1 MNFEPEMSGMNTNSS
16 NEMTDSKYRVLVYA
30 SRPETLTLA
39 ALLEAAEG
47 TYRCTVVNDDEEFR
61 SRLLAI
67 RCEVILVAPDDVDLE
82 LANDIRRLQPHASM
96 VFAAPSVGVEDL
108 TKAMQAGAV
117 DFLNGPLN
125 SEEVEDR
132 ISLAAARSIEMVERE
147 ERMHRL
153 RTLSRRIDAESECLP
168 GAETPVGD
176 LNPAEPL
183 TIQPSVAPGDAAR
196 LDEVAMCSEF
206 RTLVRQELDVEDLLR
221 TSLEYLLVKTGPTN
235 AAVYLAGGDESF
247 GLGAYVNFDLPRKSV
262 EPMLKRLCDEAC
274 PAISE
279 HTDVLRFEDANE
291 FIAECDLGPEIS
303 TDIEMVAVPCHFDGE
318 CLAVMFLFRSATE
331 PFEEFVAQTMDALR
345 EILAEQLAT
354 LIRVHNRME
363 NAWPEEAADEED
375 DLGWDD
381 LAA

>member
-1 MNFEPEMSGMNTNSS
+1 MNFEPEMPGMNTHSS
-16 NEMTDSKYRVLVYA
+16 DGTKESQYRILVCA
-30 SRPETLTLA
+30 SRPETLTVA
-39 ALLEAAEG
+39 ALLEAADRM
-47 TYRCTVVNDDEEFR
+47 YRCTVTSDVKEFR
-61 SRLLAI
+61 TQLLVD
-67 RCEVILVAPDDVDLE
+67 RCEVILIAADDVDLE

-96 VFAAPSVGVEDL
+96 VFAAPSVGVKDL

-117 DFLNGPLN
+117 DFLAGPLN
-125 SEEVEDR
+125 AEEVEER
-132 ISLAAARSIEMVERE
+132 ISLAATRSIELVDRE

-153 RTLSRRIDAESECLP
+153 RSLSRRIDAESEPLEDIP
-168 GAETPVGD
+168 TSVTNSDPDGPFAIES
-176 LNPAEPL
+176 PAS
-183 TIQPSVAPGDAAR
+183 QDDDRR

-206 RTLVRQELDVEDLLR
+206 RTLIRQELDVEDLLR
-221 TSLEYLLVKTGPTN
+221 TALEYLLVKTGPTN

-247 GLGAYVNFDLPRKSV
+247 GLGAYVNCDLPRKSV
-262 EPMLKRLCDEAC
+262 EPMLRRLCDEAC

-279 HTDVLRFEDANE
+279 HADILRFEDANE
-291 FIAECDLGPEIS
+291 FIAECDLGAEVS

-318 CLAVMFLFRSATE
+318 CLAVMFLFRSEAE
-331 PFEEFVAQTMDALR
+331 SFEDSVAQTLDALR

-363 NAWPEEAADEED
+363 NAWPEDVVDEED

>member
-1 MNFEPEMSGMNTNSS
+1 MNFEPEMPGMNTQSS
-16 NEMTDSKYRVLVYA
+16 DGTKRSQYRVLVCA
-30 SRPETLTLA
+30 SHPETLTLA
-39 ALLEAAEG
+39 ALLEAADG
-47 TYRCTVVNDDEEFR
+47 AYRCTVAPSIEEFR
-61 SRLLAI
+61 RRLLED
-67 RCEVILVAPDDVDLE
+67 RCEVILIAADDVDPE
-82 LANDIRRLQPHASM
+82 LANDVRRLQPHASM
-96 VFAAPSVGVEDL
+96 VFAAPSVGVQAL

-117 DFLNGPLN
+117 DFLTGPLN
-125 SEEVEDR
+125 AEEVEERVD
-132 ISLAAARSIEMVERE
+132 LAATRSIELAERE

-153 RTLSRRIDAESECLP
+153 RSLSRRLNAESSEHVDLESSTPGPDAEGSSVSES
-168 GAETPVGD
+168 
-176 LNPAEPL
+176 PA
-183 TIQPSVAPGDAAR
+183 APDEVRR

-206 RTLVRQELDVEDLLR
+206 RTLIRQELDVEDLLR

-247 GLGAYVNFDLPRKSV
+247 GLGAYVNCDLDRKSV

-274 PAISE
+274 SAIAE

-291 FIAECDLGPEIS
+291 FIAECELGSEVS

-318 CLAVMFLFRSATE
+318 CLAVMFLFRNAADA
-331 PFEEFVAQTMDALR
+331 FEDSVAQTLDALR

-354 LIRVHNRME
+354 LIRVHNRLE
-363 NAWPEEAADEED
+363 NNWPEEAVDEDD